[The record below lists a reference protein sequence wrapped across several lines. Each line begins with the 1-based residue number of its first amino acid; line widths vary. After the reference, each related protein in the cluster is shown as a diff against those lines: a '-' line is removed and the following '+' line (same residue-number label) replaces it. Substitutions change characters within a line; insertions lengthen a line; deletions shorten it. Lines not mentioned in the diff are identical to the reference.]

1 MHEEWIE
8 LGFEFIQKGYFA
20 GWQSASK
27 FQTDGAMKLQRHCM
41 TSDGS
46 QKLLSCTGS
55 GRLQAASAVRLTV
68 V

>member
-27 FQTDGAMKLQRHCM
+27 FQTDRAVKLQWHCM

-55 GRLQAASAVRLTV
+55 GS
-68 V
+68 